1 MKTRLAVLVV
11 FCFGLLGSAHAAQII
26 VGNLGLEKLPPS
38 DSRKVVGTW
47 KLKEM
52 TCTRSIESANNRYF
66 MVARCGGG
74 GSDDKGILLNKRGD
88 KLYHSEANGWS
99 YEIAETG
106 LLQIRNRSGAVVLNG
121 EPQSQLWP

>member
-1 MKTRLAVLVV
+1 MKTGLAVVTLFLCAWVA
-11 FCFGLLGSAHAAQII
+11 SASAAQII

-38 DSRKVVGTW
+38 ESRKVVGTW

-52 TCTRSIESANNRYF
+52 TCTRSIEHANNRYF

-74 GSDDKGILLNKRGD
+74 GSDDKGIVLAKQGD
-88 KLYHSEANGWS
+88 NLYHSEANGWS

-106 LLQIRNRSGAVVLNG
+106 GLQIRNRSGAVVLNG
-121 EPQSQLWP
+121 EPHAQLWP